1 LVAVALPVGQQQ
13 TVQTAIIRFFL
24 QLLPRVVAAAQLKA
38 TLLIRPEQV
47 LVVLAV
53 LAVVLPT
60 TLQLHQTRQVDQE
73 PQGKAT
79 KAVTV
84 AMLEAALVVAVLA
97 RRELKPMQTLSL
109 HPTTEKPGGTA
120 QPRLLLELL

>member
-1 LVAVALPVGQQQ
+1 
-13 TVQTAIIRFFL
+13 
-24 QLLPRVVAAAQLKA
+24 VVAAQLKA
-38 TLLIRPEQV
+38 TLLIRPERV

-79 KAVTV
+79 KAVTA
-84 AMLEAALVVAVLA
+84 AMLEAVLVAAVPLQQEQT
-97 RRELKPMQTLSL
+97 RIQTLTL

-120 QPRLLLELL
+120 QPHLLLGLL